1 MVWRVDALDAQQMIG
16 DGVALIDVLPAEV
29 FQQEHLPGAVNI
41 PLATFEPTRLERYDR
56 AAELLVYCFD
66 QH

>member
-1 MVWRVDALDAQQMIG
+1 MVRRVDALDAQQMIA

-41 PLATFEPTRLERYDR
+41 PLATFEPTQLETYDR
-56 AAELLVYCFD
+56 AAEVLIYCFD

>member
-1 MVWRVDALDAQQMIG
+1 MVRRVDALDAQQMIG
-16 DGVALIDVLPAEV
+16 DGVALIDALPAEV

-41 PLATFEPTRLERYDR
+41 PLATFEPTRLETYDR